1 MLKMDGQH
9 KRKHRLW
16 FGKIKCDSKRQKQM
30 AQAGGGKDQKRNE
43 QILKDRRGRQWQ
55 TTTGLK
61 NCLGNTDT
69 GLPGV
74 YSDSKELLLLPPSG
88 HLYKMQ
94 NKVLQCKQHSSNMG
108 SHKAHKRIK
117 ILHFKLM
124 YIFVFFGLSTI
135 LPPAIYLNC
144 NILKFCCKQQNF
156 CCLLFLNQSITTCVH
171 LPKNTAT
178 SVQVILLCHVKGNK
192 I

>member
-1 MLKMDGQH
+1 M
-9 KRKHRLW
+9 
-16 FGKIKCDSKRQKQM
+16 
-30 AQAGGGKDQKRNE
+30 
-43 QILKDRRGRQWQ
+43 
-55 TTTGLK
+55 GL
-61 NCLGNTDT
+61 
-69 GLPGV
+69 
-74 YSDSKELLLLPPSG
+74 
-88 HLYKMQ
+88 
-94 NKVLQCKQHSSNMG
+94 
-108 SHKAHKRIK
+108 HKAYKVIK

-135 LPPAIYLNC
+135 LPLAIYLNC

-192 I
+192 IWGSMTCRKFLDNLSIKQLLVIPDPLIHLWEPWTLIEHTNLNHFYWPTNALNCIKLKG